1 MYQVKITVFD
11 DGHQELKQHENIWT
25 VVKTMFNGGKV
36 ELIHSVDKNIKI
48 RSISTWKTELID
60 DNASLCNPQME
71 YT

>member
-36 ELIHSVDKNIKI
+36 QLINSVDKNIKI
-48 RSISTWKTELID
+48 RSISTWKTKRIEKCSD
-60 DNASLCNPQME
+60 C
-71 YT
+71 